1 MAEIFPIRCKSALKD
16 PDRKQFVE
24 QIQNSNHKARNFTL
38 MYFLRL

>member
-1 MAEIFPIRCKSALKD
+1 MAEIFPIRCKSALN

-24 QIQNSNHKARNFTL
+24 QIQKSNLKARNFTL